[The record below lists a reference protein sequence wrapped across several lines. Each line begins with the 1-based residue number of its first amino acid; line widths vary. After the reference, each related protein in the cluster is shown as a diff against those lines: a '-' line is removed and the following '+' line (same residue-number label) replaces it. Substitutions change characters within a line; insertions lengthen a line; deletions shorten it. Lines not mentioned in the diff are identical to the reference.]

1 MAALVLYI
9 LQPNIKFRNITMFWN
24 DSFLLIAS
32 KFPFMK
38 HAQNVKKKL
47 RKTKGIMTSYRIKKT
62 KLLTRQKQK

>member
-24 DSFLLIAS
+24 DSFLLITS
-32 KFPFMK
+32 KIPFMK

-47 RKTKGIMTSYRIKKT
+47 VIESK
-62 KLLTRQKQK
+62 RQNF